1 MRMVINDGSGRRD
14 LESLSYAQTRQAAAV
29 MDCIGRLIPQEGV
42 DYDVEIIFKGVND
55 PSVSMN
61 VIPLTDKGEWW
72 RKYVVEMINN
82 KYPPQINNPE
92 EALLPE
98 EGASETNGQQ
108 EVKSE
113 EGMS

>member
-1 MRMVINDGSGRRD
+1 MRMVINDSSGRRD

-72 RKYVVEMINN
+72 RKYVVEMIN

-98 EGASETNGQQ
+98 EDASETNEQQ